1 MGIPILTAVRV
12 KNHKLEGHW
21 YRLSKDVGRTL
32 DDPRF
37 VVMHYTAG
45 GSGAAS
51 RDYMLKSPTQKQR
64 LLGEAAKVYAS
75 AHVVV
80 DRDGSVW
87 QIVPFNRM
95 ARHAG
100 TSSWKGLESLN
111 RYSIGIEIA
120 NYGWLDPQGDGS
132 YKRSDTPRFAAEDV
146 TVAPMP
152 GGTRTMG
159 WENYPTDQL
168 DAVERVTRAL
178 LAAYPSIA
186 EVLGHEEISPG
197 RKFDPGPAF
206 PMACFRNLLDSRG
219 LGAIEEDPG
228 AEAPARE
235 RYETTVRLNIRG
247 GPGTDFEKLDVS
259 PLDKGTVLERL
270 DEDGPWIK
278 VHVVDADDVVGWV
291 HGSYLRLV

>member
-1 MGIPILTAVRV
+1 MRV
-12 KNHKLEGHW
+12 KNHKLVGHW
-21 YRLSKDVGRTL
+21 YRLSKDIGDEL
-32 DDPRF
+32 DPPRF
-37 VVMHYTAG
+37 IVIHYTAG

-64 LLGEAAKVYAS
+64 LIGAGGKVYAS

-87 QIVPFNRM
+87 QIVPFNRK

-100 TSSWKGLESLN
+100 RSSWKGLDGLN

-120 NYGWLDPQGDGS
+120 NYGWLDAQGDGS

-152 GGTRTMG
+152 AGTRIMG
-159 WENYPTDQL
+159 WENYPTAQL
-168 DAVERVTRAL
+168 DAVELVTRAL
-178 LAAYPSIA
+178 LAAYPSIT
-186 EVLGHEEISPG
+186 EVLGHQEISPG

-206 PMACFRNLLDSRG
+206 PMACFRDLVDSRG
-219 LGAIEEDPG
+219 IGAIEE
-228 AEAPARE
+228 EAGDVEPARE

-247 GPGTDFEKLDVS
+247 GPGTEFEKLEIS
-259 PLDKGTVLERL
+259 PLEKGGAVVRL
-270 DEDGPWIK
+270 DDDGPWIK
-278 VHVVDADDVVGWV
+278 VEVEDADGVVGWV
-291 HGSYLRLV
+291 HGSYLRLA

>member
-1 MGIPILTAVRV
+1 MRI
-12 KNHKLEGHW
+12 KNHKLVGHW
-21 YRLSKDVGRTL
+21 FRLSKDIGDRL
-32 DDPRF
+32 DPPRF

-64 LLGEAAKVYAS
+64 LLGAGAKVYAS

-80 DRDGSVW
+80 DRDGTVW
-87 QIVPFNRM
+87 QIVPFNRK

-100 TSSWKGLESLN
+100 RSRWKGLESLN
-111 RYSIGIEIA
+111 RYSVGIEIA

-152 GGTRTMG
+152 SGTQTKG
-159 WENYPTDQL
+159 WENYPASQL
-168 DAVERVTRAL
+168 EAVERVTRAL
-178 LAAYPSIA
+178 LAAYPSIG
-186 EVLGHEEISPG
+186 EVLGHQEIAPG

-206 PMACFRNLLDSRG
+206 PMECFRDLVDSRG
-219 LGAIEEDPG
+219 IGAIEDESGEEP
-228 AEAPARE
+228 PRRE

-247 GPGTDFEKLDVS
+247 GPGTDFETLEAS
-259 PLDKGTVLERL
+259 PLAPGTALERL
-270 DEDGPWIK
+270 DGDGPWMK
-278 VHVVDADDVVGWV
+278 VAVEGPGGVVGWV
-291 HGSYLRLV
+291 HGSYLRLI